1 MPSGENPTNETGNT
15 ESLRARGLR
24 TETAFAP
31 LALTHAPSIFE
42 NMIPTTKEEHDKMMG
57 LDQADYGSKAVI
69 KRDVLRAAK
78 AKGYKTSRFHRMPKN
93 QLRAIA
99 LKDNQ

>member
-1 MPSGENPTNETGNT
+1 
-15 ESLRARGLR
+15 
-24 TETAFAP
+24 
-31 LALTHAPSIFE
+31 
-42 NMIPTTKEEHDKMMG
+42 MIPTTKEEYDKMMG
-57 LDQADYGSKAVI
+57 VDQPDYGSRAVI
-69 KRDVLRAAK
+69 KRDVLRKAK

>member
-1 MPSGENPTNETGNT
+1 
-15 ESLRARGLR
+15 
-24 TETAFAP
+24 
-31 LALTHAPSIFE
+31 
-42 NMIPTTKEEHDKMMG
+42 MIPNDQKTFKQMMG
-57 LDQADYGSKAVI
+57 LDQKDYGSRAVI
-69 KRDVLRAAK
+69 KRDVLRSAK

>member
-1 MPSGENPTNETGNT
+1 
-15 ESLRARGLR
+15 
-24 TETAFAP
+24 
-31 LALTHAPSIFE
+31 
-42 NMIPTTKEEHDKMMG
+42 MMG
-57 LDQADYGSKAVI
+57 VDQPDYGSRAVI
-69 KRDVLRAAK
+69 KRDVLRKAK